1 MTIINVGLLFK
12 NFSLMQQSLN
22 VNSKVPILL
31 IFFPRTRWP
40 FLSPFFSN
48 PTLFSTSCSTS
59 LFQSLMSTVAPPV
72 SASSAAAGSGLGYG
86 IAIAIG
92 ILVLISTIMLTSY
105 ACTRIKGNGNGSV
118 SNNNGHGR
126 HFTAGNPI
134 EPMTVVVVG
143 LAEPIIDSCTKMV
156 LGESRRLPKPNEGP
170 CSICLSDYQP
180 KDTIRCIPDCHHC
193 FHVDCIDGW
202 LKMSATCP
210 LCRNSPA
217 PSKGP
222 TPVTTPLAEV
232 VPLAFHV
239 R

>member
-1 MTIINVGLLFK
+1 
-12 NFSLMQQSLN
+12 
-22 VNSKVPILL
+22 
-31 IFFPRTRWP
+31 
-40 FLSPFFSN
+40 
-48 PTLFSTSCSTS
+48 
-59 LFQSLMSTVAPPV
+59 MSTVAPPV
-72 SASSAAAGSGLGYG
+72 SASAAAGSGLGYG

-105 ACTRIKGNGNGSV
+105 ACTRIKGNGNGSG
-118 SNNNGHGR
+118 SNNNGGGSDSSNNYGHGR

-134 EPMTVVVVG
+134 EPMTVVVG
-143 LAEPIIDSCTKMV
+143 LAEPIIDSYTKMV
-156 LGESRRLPKPNEGP
+156 VGESRRLPKPNEGP
-170 CSICLSDYQP
+170 CSICLSDFQP

-222 TPVTTPLAEV
+222 TPATTPLAEV
-232 VPLAFHV
+232 VPLAFQA